1 MSKHKDRLLA
11 AAAAVVA
18 AAVVGFG
25 FYVLGPPK
33 NQRAIG
39 ADERRVQDLRAIAQQ
54 MYGRHP
60 LPATL
65 GELRSGAKLEDPVTH
80 VPYGYRAK
88 SGTAY
93 ELCATFATASADSD
107 SEYPRPTTF
116 WSHSKG
122 HQCFQLD
129 AVQAPAW

>member
-1 MSKHKDRLLA
+1 MSKLRDRLLA
-11 AAAAVVA
+11 AGAAVVA

-25 FYVLGPPK
+25 FYVLGPPQ

-54 MYGRHP
+54 IFGRHS

-65 GELRSGAKLEDPVTH
+65 AELRFGRQTEDPVTH
-80 VPYGYRAK
+80 APYEYHTK

-93 ELCATFATASADSD
+93 ELCPTFATASADSD

-116 WSHSKG
+116 WNHSKG
-122 HQCFQLD
+122 RQCFQLD